1 MRIRGIIKPTL
12 LSVVLGAMLQNMA
25 FAQQPSPQPAPQPDQ
40 APAAPTVKELDAVT
54 VVGSRLS
61 TTRTEGPSPV
71 KILDEEA
78 IAATGA
84 ISGEELLQAIPQV
97 GTMMFNNTSV
107 DAGLNAARGD
117 VGSINLRDLGSGN
130 TLLMVNGRRMVP
142 HPGTQTENLVPV
154 QTSNMNAIPL
164 YGVRRTELLLGGASA
179 LYGSDAVAGV
189 MNVIMDTH
197 FQGFQMQ
204 AEYGGS
210 EDVELRQGSVNFKAG
225 EWFNDGRTRA
235 TLLGGWTHRSNLPA
249 SAREYSANQA
259 RIPLFDGT
267 DFEGVTALDPRSS
280 ISAWGGFQT
289 VNGVPVRGP
298 NNALITSTGGY
309 FHIDP
314 VGFHGCNAAINS
326 DVCVVTGTQDATIHR
341 SQRFSSSNTRD
352 ILGEVDR
359 ANVFGTI
366 EHDINDNFVAFG
378 ELAAYRAKY
387 DGRREQLSFLSAA
400 PQIVSRNNYY
410 NPFGATYRAD
420 GSLNPYRLAGIN
432 APAGGL
438 DIRLN
443 NYRATDV
450 DNNYT
455 VDDDSFRVLA
465 GVRGML
471 WGFDWES
478 AALYSAAETVDTTNV
493 ILNTLFQEAL
503 SWNTPDAY
511 NPFWGGNLEDWS
523 APLDPARNQAA
534 IDYFTKPVSR
544 RSKSTL
550 FQLDTRFVRED
561 LFTLPA
567 GQVGVAFG
575 GEWRRESLLDDRDA
589 NMDGTI
595 NYLNPLTGVPTSNVA
610 GASQAKDTSGDR
622 QVASLY
628 AEFAVPLVSRDMG
641 IPLVRA
647 LDLQVAGRY
656 EHYSDF
662 GGVTKPKVSL
672 AWDIFDGLMFR
683 ANWSQSFLAPNLM
696 QLYVDGLSVSNTRT
710 DYYVCEAQIRTGAI
724 AGVHRC
730 SQSFSTTELRSGNR
744 DLKPESSESWSAG
757 FVFQPKFLPEAAG
770 RLTLTADYWEI
781 KQENVI
787 GIIGG
792 DTQLALDYLLRLQ
805 GSYNPAVVR
814 LAPDE
819 DRIALFQGTGLAPVG
834 RVDYIDDLFVNRQPR
849 TLRGID
855 FGATWRLQTP
865 SAGDFYASLNA
876 ARMIEYTQENAE
888 DVQSIIDAQASGLI
902 DDNFNVSNAG
912 NLLGINSKPEWR
924 ASFDSS
930 WRKNGWGV
938 GAFVRYVSG
947 TDWTSLVSN
956 TGNYYEVPSWTTANL
971 WMERGFGQQSGF
983 LSGTTIR
990 LTVRNVADRDPP
1002 FVPSSALGFNS
1013 SLHDAYGRGYY
1024 LRVTKKFD

>member
-12 LSVVLGAMLQNMA
+12 LSVVLGATLQNMA
-25 FAQQPSPQPAPQPDQ
+25 FAQQAASKPDQ
-40 APAAPTVKELDAVT
+40 VPPVPVVKELDAVK

-61 TTRTEGPSPV
+61 STRAEGASPV
-71 KILDEEA
+71 KVLGEEA

-84 ISGEELLQAIPQV
+84 ISGDELLQAIPQV
-97 GTMMFNNTSV
+97 GTMMFNNT
-107 DAGLNAARGD
+107 DAGAGLNAARGD

-130 TLLMVNGRRMVP
+130 TLLMVNGRRMVL
-142 HPGTQTENLVPV
+142 HPGSQTENLVPV
-154 QTSNMNAIPL
+154 QTSNVNSIPL

-189 MNVIMDTH
+189 MNVVMDTS
-197 FQGFQMQ
+197 FQGFQLQ

-210 EDVELRQGSVNFKAG
+210 EDVELRQGNINFKAG
-225 EWFNDGRTRA
+225 KWFNDDRTRV
-235 TLLGGWTHRSNLPA
+235 TLVGGTTHRSNLPA

-259 RIPLFDGT
+259 RIPLFKGT

-280 ISAWGGFQT
+280 LSAWGGFQT
-289 VNGVPVRGP
+289 VGGVPVRGA

-314 VGFHGCNAAINS
+314 IGFHGCTAEVTS
-326 DVCVVTGTQDATIHR
+326 DVCIMSSTQDATIHR
-341 SQRFSSSNTRD
+341 PQRFSSSSSRD

-359 ANVFGTI
+359 ANVFATI
-366 EHDINDNFVAFG
+366 EQDINDDFVAFG
-378 ELAAYRAKY
+378 ELAVYRAKY

-400 PQIVSRNNYY
+400 PQIVSKNNYY
-410 NPFGATYRAD
+410 NPFGAMYRAD
-420 GSLNPYRLAGIN
+420 GSLNPYRLAGIK
-432 APAGGL
+432 APAAGL
-438 DIRLN
+438 DVRLN
-443 NYRATDV
+443 SYRATDV
-450 DNNYT
+450 NNTYT

-471 WGFDWES
+471 AGFEWES
-478 AALYSAAETVDTTNV
+478 AVLYSSAETADTTNV
-493 ILNTLFQEAL
+493 INNTLFQEAL

-511 NPFWGGNLEDWS
+511 NPFWGGNLDDFS
-523 APLDPARNQAA
+523 APLNPARNQAA
-534 IDYFTKPVSR
+534 IDYFTMPVTR

-561 LFTLPA
+561 LFKLPA

-575 GEWRRESLLDDRDA
+575 GEWRRESLLDDRDP

-595 NYLNPLTGVPTSNVA
+595 KYINPLTGVPTSNVA
-610 GASQAKDTSGDR
+610 GASPAGDTSGSR

-647 LDLQVAGRY
+647 LDLQIAGRY

-672 AWDIFDGLMFR
+672 AWDIFDGFMFR
-683 ANWSQSFLAPNLM
+683 GNWSQSFLAPNLM
-696 QLYVDGLSVSNTRT
+696 QMYVDGLTVSNTRT
-710 DYYVCEAQIRTGAI
+710 DYYVCEAQIRTGTI

-744 DLKPESSESWSAG
+744 DLEPENSESWSGG
-757 FVFQPKFLPEAAG
+757 FVFQPTFLPEGAG
-770 RLTLTADYWEI
+770 SLTLTADYWQI

-787 GIIGG
+787 GIVGG

-834 RVDYIDDLFVNRQPR
+834 RVDYIDDRFLNRQPR
-849 TLRGID
+849 TTRGID
-855 FGATWRLQTP
+855 FGATWRLKTS
-865 SAGDFYASLNA
+865 SAGAFYASLNA
-876 ARMIEYTQENAE
+876 ARMIEITQQNTS
-888 DVQSIIDAQASGLI
+888 DVQSIIEAQASGLI

-930 WRKNGWGV
+930 WRKDGWGV
-938 GAFVRYVSG
+938 GTFVSYVSG

-956 TGNYYEVPSWTTANL
+956 TGNFFQVPSWTTANL
-971 WMERGFGQQSGF
+971 WLERALGQRDDF

-990 LTVRNVADRDPP
+990 LTVRNIADRAPP
-1002 FVPSSALGFNS
+1002 FVPSTALGYNS
-1013 SLHDAYGRGYY
+1013 NYHNALGRGYY
-1024 LRVTKKFD
+1024 LKLTKKFD

>member
-12 LSVVLGAMLQNMA
+12 LSVMLGATLQNMA
-25 FAQQPSPQPAPQPDQ
+25 FAQQAASPPEQVPPVP
-40 APAAPTVKELDAVT
+40 PAPTVKDLDTMT

-61 TTRTEGPSPV
+61 ATRAEGASPV
-71 KILDEEA
+71 KTLDEEA

-97 GTMMFNNTSV
+97 GTMMFNNT
-107 DAGLNAARGD
+107 DAGAGLNAARGD
-117 VGSINLRDLGSGN
+117 VGSVNLRDLGSGN

-164 YGVRRTELLLGGASA
+164 YGIRRTEVLLGGAAA

-189 MNVIMDTH
+189 INVVMDND
-197 FQGFQMQ
+197 FQGFQLQ
-204 AEYGGS
+204 ADYGGS
-210 EDVELRQGSVNFKAG
+210 EDVELRQGNISFKAG
-225 EWFNDGRTRA
+225 KWFNGGRTRA
-235 TLLGGWTHRSNLPA
+235 TLLGGSTHRSNLPA

-289 VNGVPVRGP
+289 VNGVPVRGA
-298 NNALITSTGGY
+298 NNALITTAGGY

-314 VGFHGCNAAINS
+314 VGFHGCAAPINT
-326 DVCVVTGTQDATIHR
+326 DVCIMSNTQDATIHR
-341 SQRFSSSNTRD
+341 PQRFSSSSSRD

-359 ANVFGTI
+359 ANLFGTI
-366 EHDINDNFVAFG
+366 QHDINDDFVAFG
-378 ELAAYRAKY
+378 ELAVYRAKY

-410 NPFGATYRAD
+410 NPFGAMYRAD
-420 GSLNPYRLAGIN
+420 GSLNPYRLPGIN

-443 NYRATDV
+443 SYRATDV
-450 DNNYT
+450 NNNYS

-465 GVRGML
+465 GVRGMFY
-471 WGFDWES
+471 GFEWES
-478 AALYSAAETVDTTNV
+478 AMLYSAAETADTSNV
-493 ILNTLFQEAL
+493 INNTLFQEAL
-503 SWNTPDAY
+503 SRNTPDAY
-511 NPFWGGNLEDWS
+511 NPFWGGNLHDWS

-534 IDYFTKPVSR
+534 IDYFTMPVTR

-561 LFTLPA
+561 LFKLPA

-575 GEWRRESLLDDRDA
+575 GEWRRESLLDDRDP

-595 NYLNPLTGVPTSNVA
+595 NYINPLTGVPTSNVA
-610 GASQAKDTSGDR
+610 GASRAGDTSGSR
-622 QVASLY
+622 EVASLY
-628 AEFAVPLVSRDMG
+628 AEFAVPLVSRDMA

-647 LDLQVAGRY
+647 LDLQVAGRH

-696 QLYVDGLSVSNTRT
+696 QMYVDGLTVSNTRT
-710 DYYVCEAQIRTGAI
+710 DYYVCEAQIRRGTI

-757 FVFQPKFLPEAAG
+757 FVFHPTFLPDAAG

-781 KQENVI
+781 EQENVI

-819 DRIALFQGTGLAPVG
+819 NRIALFQGTGLAPVG
-834 RVDYIDDLFVNRQPR
+834 RVDYIDDVFVNRQPR
-849 TLRGID
+849 ILRGID
-855 FGATWRLQTP
+855 FGATWRHQT
-865 SAGDFYASLNA
+865 SAAGSFFASVNA
-876 ARMIEYTQENAE
+876 TRMIEFTQQNAE

-902 DDNFNVSNAG
+902 DKNFNVSNAG

-924 ASFDSS
+924 ASFDGS
-930 WRKNGWGV
+930 WRKDGWGV
-938 GAFVRYVSG
+938 GTFVSYVSG

-956 TGNYYEVPSWTTANL
+956 TGSYFRVPSWTTANV
-971 WMERGFGQQSGF
+971 WVERDFGQRDGF

-1002 FVPSSALGFNS
+1002 FVPSTALGYNS
-1013 SLHDAYGRGYY
+1013 SIHNALGRGFY